1 MPSAKQLLHEKIDQ
15 VSEDEAREILDLVQ
29 VRQVGRALAC
39 PDSPS
44 PKATEPTR
52 ETLISRL
59 KGRPGFGVPAEDSA
73 PFPKFEPIKCP
84 GIPASKLLIA
94 DRR

>member
-1 MPSAKQLLHEKIDQ
+1 MPSAKQMLHEKIDQ

-29 VRQVGRALAC
+29 VRQAA
-39 PDSPS
+39 
-44 PKATEPTR
+44 KATEPTR

-59 KGRPGFGVPAEDSA
+59 KGRPGFRVPAEDSA
-73 PFPKFEPIKCP
+73 PFSKFEPIKCP